1 MNILLVDPDSQR
13 RASLHEILVKA
24 GHSVSGCA
32 DAASGF
38 AGLSNSIPDVV
49 LAEAHAPDRSGA
61 ELFRKIRAS
70 GPVTQPY
77 LISIGDF
84 EPQAGDPASA
94 SSPGWTGD
102 ADDVL
107 SNPVRP
113 VEVLARLLV
122 AQRALD
128 RRRDEAAQIKRI
140 SRIPADSPHP
150 IVELT
155 SSGVLIHAN
164 LASIPLLETWGWVAG
179 RPAPSPLRHLAAA
192 ARKIGKP
199 KRAEIPCGERIF
211 SFMAVCLDGG
221 DVCLYG
227 HNVTDLPVPA
237 PDLDTTRGCPVGL
250 AGRDPLTGL
259 PTQAVLA
266 TRIGQALKHARITGT
281 LVALVKVNIDNC
293 ADINDA
299 YGHNIGDQLI
309 LLVGESLRDEVRVGD
324 TVLRDSGDGF
334 ILVLQG
340 IGSRETAGAT
350 CSRFIRAAQQAGDDA
365 GVGVRFTLSMGFALF
380 PEDAD
385 SEQTLVERAEQALAE
400 AKNAGRNC
408 WRDYPAAV
416 GANPMIG
423 AVRLLPRL
431 MGALQTRQLHAQY
444 QPIIA
449 ANTGSVAG
457 FEALVRW
464 HDPDLGWISP
474 DRFIPIAEARGLIS
488 EVGRQMADMV
498 FRQLAIWREAGFPVT
513 VSLNISKRQ
522 LWEASFADEMRRLA
536 LDHRLSPGWII
547 MEATERQ
554 SLLHDRVCR
563 ETLERLAAAG
573 FRLSIDDFGSGH
585 STFDVVTELPFHEL
599 KINMTLSRKA
609 QSPRGRHV
617 VRAIL
622 GMCQNL
628 GLDSVAEGIEDAALG
643 AALKEIGTS
652 KLQGY
657 FYSPPLSPES
667 SLQFLTRHA
676 AKATSPKAGMETK
689 QAPVVG

>member
-1 MNILLVDPDSQR
+1 MADGMNILLVDPNTQR
-13 RASLHEILVKA
+13 RASLLEALVKA
-24 GHSVSGCA
+24 GHDVA
-32 DAASGF
+32 DFAERT
-38 AGLSNSIPDVV
+38 AGLASLVETRPDVV
-49 LAEAHAPDRSGA
+49 IAEADSRDREGA
-61 ELFRKIRAS
+61 DLFRKIRTS
-70 GPVTQPY
+70 GPATPPY
-77 LISIGDF
+77 LIAIGEWDALAA
-84 EPQAGDPASA
+84 AGEGRGTWD
-94 SSPGWTGD
+94 GD
-102 ADDVL
+102 LDDVL
-107 SNPVRP
+107 SYPIQP
-113 VEVLARLLV
+113 AELLARLLI
-122 AQRALD
+122 ARRSLE

-155 SSGVLIHAN
+155 TSGVLIHAN

-179 RPAPSPLRHLAAA
+179 RPAPSPLRHLAVS
-192 ARKIGKP
+192 ARKPGRP
-199 KRAEIPCGERIF
+199 KRAEIVCGERTY
-211 SFMAVCLDGG
+211 SFMAVGLDDG

-227 HNVTDLPVPA
+227 HNVTDLPALTEDPGPNRGLA
-237 PDLDTTRGCPVGL
+237 LGHTTRDG
-250 AGRDPLTGL
+250 LTGL
-259 PTQAVLA
+259 PTQALLNNRV
-266 TRIGQALKHARITGT
+266 GMALKHARITGT

-299 YGHNIGDQLI
+299 YGHSVGDQLI

-324 TVLRDSGDGF
+324 SVLRDNGDGF
-334 ILVLQG
+334 VLVLQG
-340 IGSRETAGAT
+340 IGSREAAGAT
-350 CSRFIRAAQQAGDDA
+350 CSGFIRAAQQAGEDA
-365 GVGVRFTLSMGFALF
+365 GIGVRFTLSMGFALF
-380 PEDAD
+380 PDDAD
-385 SEQTLVERAEQALAE
+385 SEQTLVERADQALAE

-449 ANTGSVAG
+449 ANSGTVAG

-464 HDPDLGWISP
+464 HDQELGWIPP

-498 FRQLAIWREAGFPVT
+498 FRQLAVWRKAGFPIT

-522 LWEASFADEMRRLA
+522 LWEPSFADAMHQLA
-536 LDHRLSPGWII
+536 NEHQLAPGWII

-563 ETLERLAAAG
+563 DTLERLAAAG

-585 STFDVVTELPFHEL
+585 STFDVVTDLPFHEL
-599 KINMTLSRKA
+599 KINMSLSQKA

-622 GMCQNL
+622 GMCKAL
-628 GLDSVAEGIEDAALG
+628 GLESVAEGIEDASLG
-643 AALKEIGTS
+643 TVLQEIGTT

-657 FYSPPLSPES
+657 FYSPPLSSEA
-667 SLQFLTRHA
+667 SLEFLKRLSLRSPQA
-676 AKATSPKAGMETK
+676 SEDSPK
-689 QAPVVG
+689 